1 MNFCPQNPLWRF
13 LAKNRENDFFEFRI
27 FSSILPIFTFCK
39 RENISFECFRPNP
52 QYRVHISHPREKNG
66 FFAVKCRFS
75 ALFENSICGFFLEMS
90 EGTEIS
96 TVKISG
102 KKLMVLVHLPY
113 KYLSHT
119 LITFEDIAKLNRVS
133 FFFRPHSSGYPMCHL
148 DVTS

>member
-1 MNFCPQNPLWRF
+1 MI
-13 LAKNRENDFFEFRI
+13 FFEFRI
-27 FSSILPIFTFCK
+27 FSSIWPIFTFCK

-119 LITFEDIAKLNRVS
+119 TITLEYIGKINRM
-133 FFFRPHSSGYPMCHL
+133 FFFRPHSSWY
-148 DVTS
+148 SSW